1 MTEERFADEDSRQRR
16 FESDLAHYT
25 NLLQVVALKS
35 SSEIAF
41 TVNRKR
47 NKPEAMNIP
56 IVKGWAFNMRLA
68 LFLLVLSISLGSLQK
83 MSIVQ
88 VKASPE
94 MFQGD
99 LIIADDNVTIIEGQF
114 DINGSIIVEENAT
127 LIIRNASVN
136 FALTYDGQFNMSFRN
151 PSFGKPHL
159 IVENASINS
168 NNHYLTINLFDNSS
182 AELNGLNLG
191 SDLRIPYPYILL
203 YDESHAIM
211 QDSTVT
217 YIPAMDSSELVA
229 SNSSIAS
236 IGGYDTSGV
245 ALTDCKID
253 SITAADEANFT
264 VTNCTLNADA
274 RIQTVDLNYSLTG
287 LAPGLFE
294 YWSFTTDCTVQ
305 GATAP
310 NFTVVNTQVGNWS
323 FISQGCS
330 NATISNSETCT
341 LRFLDSSHGQL
352 FNVIT
357 GWIISHDNATV
368 DIYDSTTDWIF
379 TYNNSRIWLTNSTH
393 RNYCIIYDESEVS
406 FNWYLDVLIKDSTSQ
421 PVDSANVT
429 ATYPNAT
436 VAESRLTDENGH
448 ARLILLGNIRNA
460 TGQYFVGFYTINAT
474 YETYLNS
481 TTVAICGNQELELV
495 FEDLQI
501 PEYSPVLVL
510 PIFLLIMLIAVTVCK
525 RNSLKSEQPSPARLR

>member
-1 MTEERFADEDSRQRR
+1 
-16 FESDLAHYT
+16 
-25 NLLQVVALKS
+25 LKS

-41 TVNRKR
+41 AANHKR
-47 NKPEAMNIP
+47 NKPETANIP
-56 IVKGWAFNMRLA
+56 TVKGWAFNMRLV
-68 LFLLVLSISLGSLQK
+68 LFLLVLSISLASLQK

-99 LIIADDNVTIIEGQF
+99 LIVADDNVTIIEGQF

-127 LIIRNASVN
+127 LIIRDAAVN

-151 PSFGKPHL
+151 PSLGKPQL

-182 AELNGLNLG
+182 AELNELNLG

-203 YDESHAIM
+203 YDESHATM
-211 QDSTVT
+211 QNSTAT
-217 YIPAMDSSELVA
+217 YIPAMGSSELA
-229 SNSSIAS
+229 TSNSSIAS
-236 IGGYDTSGV
+236 IGGYDTSNV
-245 ALTDCKID
+245 ALTSCKID
-253 SITAADEANFT
+253 SITAADETNFT
-264 VTNCTLNADA
+264 VTNCTLNVDA
-274 RIQTVDLNYSLTG
+274 RIQTVNLNYSLTG
-287 LAPGLFE
+287 LASGLFK
-294 YWSFTTDCTVQ
+294 YWSFTTNCTVQ
-305 GATAP
+305 GTAAP
-310 NFTVVNTQVGNWS
+310 NLTVVNTQVGNWS

-341 LRFLDSSHGQL
+341 LRFLDSSHLQL
-352 FNVIT
+352 FNVTT

-368 DIYDSTTDWIF
+368 DVYDSTTDWIF
-379 TYNNSRIWLTNSTH
+379 TYNNSRTWLTNSTH
-393 RNYCIIYDESEVS
+393 RKYCTIYDESEVS
-406 FNWYLDVLIKDSTSQ
+406 FNWYLDMLIKDSASQ
-421 PVDSANVT
+421 PVGSANVT
-429 ATYPNAT
+429 AAYPNAT

-448 ARLILLGNIRNA
+448 ARLNLLGSIRNA

-501 PEYSPVLVL
+501 PEYPSFFVL
-510 PIFLLIMLIAVTVCK
+510 PIFLLTMLITVTVCK
-525 RNSLKSEQPSPARLR
+525 KNCLKSEKPSPARLR